1 MLTEEILRMILIGSA
16 TVLVLVLAV
25 AAFELIRTLRWVRY
39 TAEDLQPT
47 IKQATEVLENLGPTI
62 QHANEILETLE
73 PALKRADPL
82 MERVSLTIDA
92 VNLEIMR
99 ADQILANL
107 TDVTDVA
114 SNAAKKVS
122 TITDTPLNLLTSAT
136 DKVRTIFT
144 DRKAEKDTQAALNEA
159 GFTSATEKPA
169 ELEATPD
176 SSAPVVVPA
185 SAVAAEN
192 VEKAPEATSRIPDEA
207 LDATVIEADNSTQ
220 PIASETDLDNAVGS
234 PNDTVEISAEI
245 IAQSNSADNDSI
257 DSPAKNREEDTIP
270 PYQDDIDIIEP
281 EGEVRPQWPF

>member
-144 DRKAEKDTQAALNEA
+144 DRKTEKDTQAALNEA
-159 GFTSATEKPA
+159 GFTSTADNPA
-169 ELEATPD
+169 EPETTLD
-176 SSAPVVVPA
+176 SSAPVVAPTA
-185 SAVAAEN
+185 AVASED

-207 LDATVIEADNSTQ
+207 LEATVIEADSSAQ
-220 PIASETDLDNAVGS
+220 PIASETEIDSAVGS
-234 PNDTVEISAEI
+234 PNDTIEISAEML
-245 IAQSNSADNDSI
+245 AQANSADNDSI
-257 DSPAKNREEDTIP
+257 DNPVTNRAEDTIP